1 MFFTLT
7 STPFVVVVRPVTA
20 GTFPNRYRHAG
31 IVSRVPSVSTSVSNS
46 VNNNFS
52 YRTDERRTQP
62 DPVRWWIPLVASTGA
77 LLVLV
82 LGTAA
87 MVSTVVNSAISNM
100 G

>member
-1 MFFTLT
+1 
-7 STPFVVVVRPVTA
+7 
-20 GTFPNRYRHAG
+20 
-31 IVSRVPSVSTSVSNS
+31 VSNS
-46 VNNNFS
+46 VNTTFQS
-52 YRTDERRTQP
+52 RTDDRRTQP

-87 MVSTVVNSAISNM
+87 VVSNVVNAAIGSM

>member
-7 STPFVVVVRPVTA
+7 STPHTAVVRPATA
-20 GTFPNRYRHAG
+20 GTFPNRYRHTG
-31 IVSRVPSVSTSVSNS
+31 IVLCSPSVSTSVSNS
-46 VNNNFS
+46 VNNNFQ
-52 YRTDERRTQP
+52 YRTDDRRAQP

-87 MVSTVVNSAISNM
+87 MVSTIVNSAISNI

>member
-1 MFFTLT
+1 MNT
-7 STPFVVVVRPVTA
+7 
-20 GTFPNRYRHAG
+20 
-31 IVSRVPSVSTSVSNS
+31 
-46 VNNNFS
+46 NFQ
-52 YRTDERRTQP
+52 YRTDDRRTQP

-87 MVSTVVNSAISNM
+87 VVSTAVNSAIGNI

>member
-1 MFFTLT
+1 
-7 STPFVVVVRPVTA
+7 
-20 GTFPNRYRHAG
+20 
-31 IVSRVPSVSTSVSNS
+31 
-46 VNNNFS
+46 VNNNYQ
-52 YRTDERRTQP
+52 YRTDDRRTQP

-87 MVSTVVNSAISNM
+87 VVSSVVNSAIGNI

>member
-1 MFFTLT
+1 M
-7 STPFVVVVRPVTA
+7 VRTGIV
-20 GTFPNRYRHAG
+20 GTFPNRYRRTG
-31 IVSRVPSVSTSVSNS
+31 IVTCLPSVSISVSNS
-46 VNNNFS
+46 VNNNFQ
-52 YRTDERRTQP
+52 YRTDDRPAQP

-87 MVSTVVNSAISNM
+87 VVSTVVNSAIGNI

>member
-7 STPFVVVVRPVTA
+7 STPFVAVVRPTTA
-20 GTFPNRYRHAG
+20 GTFSNRYRQVG
-31 IVSRVPSVSTSVSNS
+31 IVSCLPSVSTSVSNS

>member
-1 MFFTLT
+1 M
-7 STPFVVVVRPVTA
+7 TA

-31 IVSRVPSVSTSVSNS
+31 IVSRFPNVSTCVSNS
-46 VNNNFS
+46 VNNNYQ
-52 YRTDERRTQP
+52 YRTDDRRTQP

-87 MVSTVVNSAISNM
+87 MVSGLVNATISNI